1 MCKASHFSTQENKPK
16 IVFDEQGNEIGI
28 EKNAYWEIAILPN
41 TDFIISGDNIP
52 DGIITTNKLANASV
66 TIEKIHNGAVS
77 FDGLAEN
84 AKGVIINYGD
94 SLDSVK
100 KHLETYRRQGGR
112 MGLYV
117 YDNALGI
124 VPAINSNGNIIR
136 AVSIVKAPERD
147 EYVDVFIL
155 VFDGFN
161 WTRQTYSQVGRVPG
175 TGTVTAPKIADR
187 AVTSD
192 KISDGAITNDKISAG
207 AVSADKLNTDLQAK
221 VNDNV
226 KFVEQTLTAA
236 QKAQARKNIDVDYLT
251 EDEVAN
257 LWDIVGR
264 RADFNDDFNN
274 DFN

>member
-52 DGIITTNKLANASV
+52 DGIITTNKLANSSV
-66 TIEKIHNGAVS
+66 TTEKIHGGAVG
-77 FDGLAEN
+77 FAELAEN
-84 AKGVIINYGD
+84 AKGVIIDYGA

-100 KHLETYRRQGGR
+100 KHLGTYRRQGGR

-136 AVSIVKAPERD
+136 AVSIVKSPERD

-155 VFDGFN
+155 VFDGFA
-161 WTRQTYSQVGRVPG
+161 WSRQTYSQVGRVPG
-175 TGTVTAPKIADR
+175 TNTVSTSKIANK
-187 AVTSD
+187 AVTEQKLSEEVQ
-192 KISDGAITNDKISAG
+192 N
-207 AVSADKLNTDLQAK
+207 KLNSSLKPVILNNVTQKINIADVKANPL
-221 VNDNV
+221 NYFYDNYAV
-226 KFVEQTLTAA
+226 KIPL
-236 QKAQARKNIDVDYLT
+236 KYYKDSPS
-251 EDEVAN
+251 
-257 LWDIVGR
+257 
-264 RADFNDDFNN
+264 
-274 DFN
+274 